1 MIGHAIS
8 KALTVPEIDAVVV
21 STDSAQIAD
30 VAAAF
35 GAEIPF
41 LRPEELARSETP
53 MVPVLLHALDALS
66 SSGREFDVLIA
77 LQANSPLLEVSQIR
91 QVLER
96 ICRGDADVV
105 FTVTDAG
112 HPPQWSL
119 RLDGES
125 PSFAFESC
133 VSTKGDSRQEQA
145 PLCRSTGAVW
155 AVDVQ
160 YLRSRSDTVRV
171 CLPVPGQRSVAIMTD
186 PLTAVDIDDEI
197 DFLLA
202 EAIFA
207 RAKGLP
213 E

>member
-8 KALTVPEIDAVVV
+8 KALSVPEIDAVVV
-21 STDSAQIAD
+21 STDSAEIAE
-30 VAAAF
+30 VAAAS
-35 GAEIPF
+35 GAEVPF
-41 LRPEELARSETP
+41 LRPGELARSETP
-53 MVPVLLHALDALS
+53 MVPVLVHALDALS
-66 SSGREFDVLIA
+66 SAGREFDVLIA
-77 LQANSPLLEVSQIR
+77 LQANSPLLEVLQIR

-96 ICRGDADVV
+96 ICRGDVDVA

-112 HPPQWSL
+112 HPPQWTL
-119 RLDGES
+119 RIDGET

-155 AVDVQ
+155 AVDVR
-160 YLRSRSDTVRV
+160 YLRSHADSVRV
-171 CLPVPGQRSVAIMTD
+171 CLPATGQRSAAIMTD
-186 PLTAVDIDDEI
+186 PLTAVDIDNEI

-207 RAKGLP
+207 RAKGA
-213 E
+213 